1 MKAPLAVLRH
11 CIQGSIYPV
20 IATCSADGT
29 PNIAFLAYL
38 TFLDDEHIAL
48 SFRFLGKTARNIA
61 ENPRVTVM
69 LTDART
75 GRQHT
80 LDIEYERTE
89 TSGPSYDQ
97 MRVRMDALAA
107 ISGMSGVL
115 KPPGVQIYRIVG
127 YRAADCG
134 YVAEPVEP
142 LTSAT
147 AVRLLSAEIGACE
160 DLSTL
165 CDVTLKG
172 LAEHLQY
179 EHSMILMTDSSG
191 TRLYAV
197 ASHGY
202 PQSGVGA
209 EVAFGQDVI
218 GVAAAERHPVRI
230 AHMGRE
236 RLTNRWLRQRMA
248 ETGAGDERT
257 IALVGLPNAESKL
270 AIPILARARV
280 LGVLCLESAVSSR
293 YSEEDEKTLLLIAG
307 QLGTAIL
314 LCNQVAANPEP
325 AARSSTSTSEL
336 SGRLLV
342 VRRFEADQS
351 IFVDDEYLIKGVAG
365 AILWKILNTFV
376 QEGRIDFTN
385 RELRLDPSI
394 GLPEVGDNLEA
405 RLVLLLRR
413 LQDRCEW
420 IRLDKVARG
429 RVRLSVARP
438 LELRSVGRN

>member
-1 MKAPLAVLRH
+1 MLR
-11 CIQGSIYPV
+11 
-20 IATCSADGT
+20 
-29 PNIAFLAYL
+29 
-38 TFLDDEHIAL
+38 
-48 SFRFLGKTARNIA
+48 
-61 ENPRVTVM
+61 
-69 LTDART
+69 
-75 GRQHT
+75 
-80 LDIEYERTE
+80 
-89 TSGPSYDQ
+89 
-97 MRVRMDALAA
+97 
-107 ISGMSGVL
+107 
-115 KPPGVQIYRIVG
+115 
-127 YRAADCG
+127 
-134 YVAEPVEP
+134 
-142 LTSAT
+142 
-147 AVRLLSAEIGACE
+147 
-160 DLSTL
+160 
-165 CDVTLKG
+165 
-172 LAEHLQY
+172 
-179 EHSMILMTDSSG
+179 
-191 TRLYAV
+191 
-197 ASHGY
+197 
-202 PQSGVGA
+202 
-209 EVAFGQDVI
+209 
-218 GVAAAERHPVRI
+218 
-230 AHMGRE
+230 
-236 RLTNRWLRQRMA
+236 
-248 ETGAGDERT
+248 DERT